1 MYEFIGDLSESRLI
15 PSKSNLRRYTA
26 QEVSDLVV
34 LNLCALYIL
43 WSNTEYQSFAEKYA
57 KRTLMHGATFEK
69 WQTSGTDLY
78 ILLHAL
84 IASDVTLNKQELS
97 NKYRETLPIGERLL
111 VRWLR
116 DMSTGN
122 LKEAQHRALF
132 VKLDFNF
139 RTKNNS
145 IRAIRRLVLDW
156 NKLDRR
162 EHQLAMT
169 RLLQFMR
176 TRASRGEILGNL
188 QKMAKEYDLEMK
200 GVCNPE
206 TGSGC
211 DMPTQDH
218 SDSASKEPKKKKGG
232 GWAGLAGLAIGAAI
246 NTAMHKK

>member
-15 PSKSNLRRYTA
+15 PSKSNLRRFTA
-26 QEVSDLVV
+26 QEISDLVV

-43 WSNTEYQSFAEKYA
+43 WSNSEYQTFAEKYA
-57 KRTLMHGATFEK
+57 KNTLRHGMTFEK

-84 IASDVTLNKQELS
+84 MTTDEPLNKPEASDKF
-97 NKYRETLPIGERLL
+97 RETLPIGKTLL

-116 DMSTGN
+116 DMSLGN
-122 LKEAQHRALF
+122 LKEPQHRALF

-145 IRAIRRLVLDW
+145 IRAIRRLVMDW

-162 EHQLAMT
+162 EHELAMT
-169 RLLQFMR
+169 RLLQFFR
-176 TRASRGEILGNL
+176 ARASRGEIIGNL
-188 QKMAKEYDLEMK
+188 QKMAKAYDLEMK
-200 GVCNPE
+200 DVCNPE
-206 TGSGC
+206 TGRGC
-211 DMPTQDH
+211 DVRTQDH
-218 SDSASKEPKKKKGG
+218 SPSEETKKKKGG
-232 GWAGLAGLAIGAAI
+232 GVWAGLAGLAIGAAI